1 MRIGV
6 VGNQRYRE
14 LAGVLGRLGAHARQ
28 LGYTLVS
35 EPELQHHWKSPVE
48 EWGSADAGL
57 DLVLSC
63 GGDGTLLRAI
73 RHLAGHE
80 VPVLG
85 INLGQ
90 IGFLTSVAPGD
101 FEEAIEAFGRGE
113 HRIERRFTIQGQI
126 ISAAGIP
133 RPGQHAVN
141 DVVIH
146 KAEAVRIIRV
156 RVSVDGEEVG
166 QYTADGII
174 VATPTGSTAYSMSAG
189 GPVVLPDVEAMVVT
203 AISPHTLRV
212 RPIVVPGSAHVS
224 MEVGGRGRDGA
235 LVSLDGQLV
244 GPIEKGDRVEVRRGD
259 FAVLLVRLGE
269 EGFFS
274 RMRRK
279 LEWGDLSDRELLF
292 RVD

>member
-14 LAGVLGRLGAHARQ
+14 LAGVLGRLGSHAARH
-28 LGYTLVS
+28 GHTLVS
-35 EPELQHHWKSPVE
+35 EPDLQSYWKSAVE
-48 EWGSADAGL
+48 EWGTADPKL

-63 GGDGTLLRAI
+63 GGDGTLLRAV
-73 RHLAGHE
+73 RQLDGRE
-80 VPVLG
+80 VPLLG

-90 IGFLTSVAPGD
+90 IGFLTSVVPGE

-113 HRIERRFTIQGQI
+113 TQIERRFTLHGEIV
-126 ISAAGIP
+126 SSAGIP
-133 RPGQHAVN
+133 RPAGHAVN

-189 GPVVLPDVEAMVVT
+189 GPVVLPAVEGMVVT

-224 MEVGGRGRDGA
+224 LEVGGRGRDGA

-244 GPIEKGDRVEVRRGD
+244 GPVDKGDRIEVRRGD
-259 FAVLLVRLGE
+259 FSVLLVRLGE